1 MLLFQ
6 RIKYSF
12 CSLFMVF
19 PFSSFHCRQTVLVLS
34 SLSIVP
40 QLFFLAISLLCSVKC
55 CSILHFPMVFMG
67 TCFVLFCFCMS
78 QDLCEWTFWWLTIFC
93 IFKWGEWMD
102 GWRAPK
108 QFTMH
113 REQSFSGR
121 CMSQFRYGKAAQ
133 SGDCLFGVISF
144 FHGIAFRILR
154 RTLTS
159 FQTVPG
165 AVFRKK

>member
-1 MLLFQ
+1 
-6 RIKYSF
+6 
-12 CSLFMVF
+12 
-19 PFSSFHCRQTVLVLS
+19 
-34 SLSIVP
+34 
-40 QLFFLAISLLCSVKC
+40 
-55 CSILHFPMVFMG
+55 
-67 TCFVLFCFCMS
+67 
-78 QDLCEWTFWWLTIFC
+78 
-93 IFKWGEWMD
+93 
-102 GWRAPK
+102 
-108 QFTMH
+108 MH

-165 AVFRKK
+165 AVFCKKYHVEQVCYGGVYVESREIQKLPLSIQTFQPGTTLFLIKSVASYIESQK